1 MDFKNKTV
9 IITGASRGIG
19 HAIGLKLASLGA
31 NIAILSK
38 TVESQ
43 AKLSGTIFSAAE
55 DMIRAGG
62 KALPL
67 ATDIRFEDQISRAI
81 DKVVETFGGID
92 ILINNASAINLS
104 PTLSLDVKR
113 FDLMNSVNV
122 RGTFLCSQKCLPYLL
137 KAEQPH
143 VLTLCP
149 PIRLEAEWLKSF
161 IGYTISKYG
170 MSLCVLGLAEEFRG
184 RVAFN
189 GLWPKTTIAT
199 AVVANILGG
208 DSMINRSRKPSVVA
222 DAAYTIFQKDPK
234 TFTGHLLLDED
245 ILRDAGV
252 VDFSAYRFNPELKE
266 SDLQMD
272 FYV

>member
-9 IITGASRGIG
+9 VITGGSRGIG

-31 NIAILSK
+31 NIAILAK
-38 TVESQ
+38 TVETQ

-55 DMIRAGG
+55 DMIQAGG

-67 ATDIRFEDQISRAI
+67 ATDIRFEDQVDRSIE
-81 DKVVETFGGID
+81 KVLETFGGID
-92 ILINNASAINLS
+92 ILVNNASAINLS
-104 PTLSLDVKR
+104 PTLKLEMKR

-122 RGTFLCSQKCLPYLL
+122 RGTFLCSQKCLPHLL
-137 KAEQPH
+137 KSENPH

-149 PIRLEAEWLKSF
+149 PIRLEADWLKSF
-161 IGYTISKYG
+161 IGYTLSKYG
-170 MSLCVLGLAEEFRG
+170 MSMCVLGLAEEFRG

-199 AVVANILGG
+199 AAVANLLGG
-208 DSMINRSRKPSVVA
+208 DSMINHSRTPAIVA
-222 DAAYTIFQKDPK
+222 DAAHLIFQKK
-234 TFTGHLLLDED
+234 SKNYTGNLLLDEEV
-245 ILRDAGV
+245 LRESGI
-252 VDFSAYRFNPELKE
+252 VDFSSYRVNPDLKE
-266 SDLQMD
+266 TDLQTD